1 MLTRM
6 GDVLTS
12 EEAASQILKNP
23 WFYGGSFRFRKKESI
38 RGFTYITYRFRLE
51 GLGSMDRWAQGF
63 RRNEVPVVFRACTKL
78 TGNFQFLVLHLTLH
92 MLLGSLGN
100 TTSWLGLG

>member
-51 GLGSMDRWAQGF
+51 GLGSMDRWAQGLG
-63 RRNEVPVVFRACTKL
+63 ETKYRL
-78 TGNFQFLVLHLTLH
+78 YSGLARSLLV
-92 MLLGSLGN
+92 
-100 TTSWLGLG
+100 TSSS